1 MKDQPF
7 LPLSNP
13 YFKAFLQFLTFMFVI
28 YLTTN
33 IDMIRSDVS
42 YIRKELQF
50 EEEPIEPFS
59 VLFVHVLNISEGREK
74 ETHQDTIQLVCDPN
88 DTLKIMKLLQSA
100 TFEDCGF
107 GHCDK
112 DSVEKVEV
120 ELILD

>member
-1 MKDQPF
+1 MNEPVFPF
-7 LPLSNP
+7 LSNP
-13 YFKAFLQFLTFMFVI
+13 VFKGFLQFVGFMFAI
-28 YLTTN
+28 YLMTN

-59 VLFVHVLNISEGREK
+59 VLFVHVFSTSEGK
-74 ETHQDTIQLVCDPN
+74 ELEAHQDTIQLVCDPN
-88 DTLKIMKLLQSA
+88 DTLKIMNLLQSA
-100 TFEDCGF
+100 TFEDCGL